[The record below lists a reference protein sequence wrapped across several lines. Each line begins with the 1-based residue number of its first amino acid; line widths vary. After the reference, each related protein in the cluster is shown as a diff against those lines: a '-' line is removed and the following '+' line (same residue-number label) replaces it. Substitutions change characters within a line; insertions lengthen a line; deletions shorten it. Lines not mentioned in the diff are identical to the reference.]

1 VRKPVGVLPLVRL
14 AAVVVL
20 TLGLASC
27 AQRLMPPGPGPTEPR
42 LADDRAI
49 AGDGMVLPLR
59 AWLPE
64 GEPRAVILALHGFN
78 DYSNAFEAP
87 GGWWAERGI
96 ATYAF
101 DQRGFGESVFAG
113 QWAGTEAMAADV
125 TVAGRLLGARH
136 PGVPLYLLGES
147 MGGAVALVA
156 MTGAEPPPVDGVILV
171 APAVW
176 ARETMPL
183 YQRAAL
189 WIAARTIPWAH
200 FSGRGLKIQ
209 ASDNIEVLRG
219 FSRDLLFI
227 KKTQVSA
234 IEGLVDLMDGAL
246 AAAPKLTA
254 PTLLL
259 YGEKDQVIPK
269 APVEALWRGLPEA
282 ENDRQRMALYE
293 NGWHLLLRDL
303 DADVVRADVA
313 AWITDRGAP
322 LPSGTER
329 PFDLAQESAP

>member
-1 VRKPVGVLPLVRL
+1 MRSREVSVPAGVRPLVRL
-14 AAVVVL
+14 AAALLVAL
-20 TLGLASC
+20 TLASC

-42 LADDRAI
+42 LAEDRAI

-64 GEPRAVILALHGFN
+64 GEPSAVILALHGFN

-87 GGWWAERGI
+87 GTWWAERGI

-101 DQRGFGESVFAG
+101 DQRGFGESAFPG
-113 QWAGTEAMAADV
+113 LWAGTEVMTADV
-125 TVAGRLLGARH
+125 KVAGRLLGARH
-136 PGVPLYLLGES
+136 PGVPLYVLGES
-147 MGGAVALVA
+147 MGAAVALVA
-156 MTGAEPPPVDGVILV
+156 MTGPEPPPVEGVMLV

-183 YQRAAL
+183 YQRAVL

-219 FSRDLLFI
+219 FSRDPLFI
-227 KKTQVSA
+227 KKSQVSA
-234 IEGLVDLMDGAL
+234 IEGLVDLMDAAL
-246 AAAPKLTA
+246 SAAPKLTA
-254 PTLLL
+254 PTLVL
-259 YGEKDQVIPK
+259 VIPR
-269 APVEALWRGLPEA
+269 APVAQLWQGLPETEA
-282 ENDRQRMALYE
+282 GRQRLARYD

-303 DADVVRADVA
+303 DAEVVRADIA
-313 AWITDRGAP
+313 AWIADTATP
-322 LPSGTER
+322 LPSGAER
-329 PFDLAQESAP
+329 PFDLVQGSGS

>member
-1 VRKPVGVLPLVRL
+1 MAGRL
-14 AAVVVL
+14 AAALVVA
-20 TLGLASC
+20 LGLASC

-49 AGDGMVLPLR
+49 AADGMVLPLR
-59 AWLPE
+59 AWRPE

-87 GGWWAERGI
+87 GGWWADLGI

-101 DQRGFGESVFAG
+101 DQRGFGESAFAG
-113 QWAGTEAMAADV
+113 QWAGTQAMAADV

-183 YQRAAL
+183 YQRAVL

-219 FSRDLLFI
+219 FSRDPLFI
-227 KKTQVSA
+227 KNSQVSA
-234 IEGLVDLMDGAL
+234 IEGLVDLMDAAL
-246 AAAPKLTA
+246 AAAPKLTT
-254 PTLLL
+254 PTILL
-259 YGEKDQVIPK
+259 YGENDQVIPQE
-269 APVEALWRGLPEA
+269 PVEALWHSLPEA
-282 ENDRQRMALYE
+282 ETDRQRMALYE

-303 DADVVRADVA
+303 DAEAVRADVA
-313 AWITDRGAP
+313 AWITDLGAP
-322 LPSGTER
+322 LPSGAER
-329 PFDLAQESAP
+329 PFDLARGSAP